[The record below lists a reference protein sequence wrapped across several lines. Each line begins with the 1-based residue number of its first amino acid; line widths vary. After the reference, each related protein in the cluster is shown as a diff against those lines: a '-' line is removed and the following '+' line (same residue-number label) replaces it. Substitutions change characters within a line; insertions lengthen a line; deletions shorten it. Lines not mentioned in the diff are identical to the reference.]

1 MFSTQNT
8 EQHSKK
14 HKTQITIK
22 SPSTT
27 KGSSYKVSLKQKSK
41 RIDEGLNLSTSG
53 QNTCVIPLSYSLNYI
68 LNLHNYLYLSR
79 FGWFWGEKIQH
90 RNWNWNISVSRNSN
104 LNWIVPN
111 QNWKIGLGSVGFG
124 QIFRFTNFLHTPSY

>member
-14 HKTQITIK
+14 HKTQIKIK

-68 LNLHNYLYLSR
+68 LNLHKYLYLNR
-79 FGWFWGEKIQH
+79 FGLVDVEGNFCTKQK
-90 RNWNWNISVSRNSN
+90 ISVLIFEHQNRLERKGHQTDRLHSVSVQFGIWDVRNKSN
-104 LNWIVPN
+104 
-111 QNWKIGLGSVGFG
+111 
-124 QIFRFTNFLHTPSY
+124 